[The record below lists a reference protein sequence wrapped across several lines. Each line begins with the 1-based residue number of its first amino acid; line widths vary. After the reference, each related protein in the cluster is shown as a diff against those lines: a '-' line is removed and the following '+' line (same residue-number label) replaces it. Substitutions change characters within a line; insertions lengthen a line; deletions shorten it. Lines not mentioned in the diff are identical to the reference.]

1 MKIKVKYHNPKCKFN
16 FIDKGEW
23 IDLKAATTV
32 EFVAPF
38 ANTLNNGR
46 KARDVEFDY
55 KMIPLGFAMELPKG
69 FEAVVLPRSN
79 TFKTWGLIQWN
90 SEGVIDSS
98 YSGNDDVWK
107 FPAIA
112 FKDVTVFEGDRICQ
126 FRIQL
131 SQKASVWTKIK
142 WLFTNKI
149 EFVEVEDLC
158 NNNRGGFGSTGLN

>member
-1 MKIKVKYHNPKCKFN
+1 MKIKVKYHNPNCKFS

-23 IDLKAATTV
+23 IDLRASQTISFKA
-32 EFVAPF
+32 PY
-38 ANTLNNGR
+38 ANTLNGG
-46 KARDVEFDY
+46 KKVRDVVFDF
-55 KMIPLGFAMELPKG
+55 KLIPLGFAMELPKE

-98 YSGNDDVWK
+98 YKGNDDIWK

-112 FKDVTVFEGDRICQ
+112 FKDITVLEGERICQ
-126 FRIQL
+126 FRIQP
-131 SQKASVWTKIK
+131 SQKASIWTKIK

-158 NNNRGGFGSTGLN
+158 NDNRSGFGSTGKN